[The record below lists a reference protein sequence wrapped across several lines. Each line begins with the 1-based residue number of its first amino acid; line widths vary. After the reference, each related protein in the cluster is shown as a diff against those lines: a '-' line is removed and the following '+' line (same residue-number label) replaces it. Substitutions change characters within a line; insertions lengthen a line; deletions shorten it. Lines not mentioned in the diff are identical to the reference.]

1 MGLKSEGRIPI
12 NEFSRPG
19 QKAELNIGDETE
31 VFIENVDNANGETM
45 LSREKAVKQKA
56 WHNLQDSFENN
67 KVVIGVPFNRVKG
80 GMSVDLEGVTAFL
93 PGSQI
98 ETRQIIKDTK
108 ELLNKPI
115 ELIILK
121 MDKYRGNIVVSRK
134 AITENELKE
143 QRKELLEK
151 IEEGSI
157 IEGKVKNITD
167 YGAFIDLGGL
177 DGLVHVTDI
186 SWTKIN
192 NPSDVLE
199 LNQKLKLRCLN
210 LMKNYQG

>member
-1 MGLKSEGRIPI
+1 M
-12 NEFSRPG
+12 
-19 QKAELNIGDETE
+19 
-31 VFIENVDNANGETM
+31 
-45 LSREKAVKQKA
+45 
-56 WHNLQDSFENN
+56 
-67 KVVIGVPFNRVKG
+67 
-80 GMSVDLEGVTAFL
+80 

-98 ETRQIIKDTK
+98 DTRQIVKDTK

-115 ELIILK
+115 ELLILK
-121 MDKYRGNIVVSRK
+121 MDKFRGNIVVSRK

-143 QRKELLEK
+143 QRKELLSS

-192 NPSDVLE
+192 NPSDILE
-199 LNQKLKLRCLN
+199 LNQSIKVKVLKFDEELSRLSLELNNYLRKSMGYCSR
-210 LMKNYQG
+210 